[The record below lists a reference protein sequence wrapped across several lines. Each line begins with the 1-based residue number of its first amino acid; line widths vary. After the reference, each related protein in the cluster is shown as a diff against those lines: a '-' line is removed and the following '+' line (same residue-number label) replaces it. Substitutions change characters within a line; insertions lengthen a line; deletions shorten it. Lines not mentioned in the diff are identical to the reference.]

1 MVGWVK
7 RQTVIDGQGEANHLR
22 NKGGY
27 IQNVDDNFKKIYF
40 RAALPSNIG
49 GIKDHE
55 HNPSG
60 Y

>member
-27 IQNVDDNFKKIYF
+27 IQNVDDNFKKNLF
-40 RAALPSNIG
+40 QS
-49 GIKDHE
+49 GITVRHRRD
-55 HNPSG
+55 
-60 Y
+60 

>member
-7 RQTVIDGQGEANHLR
+7 RQTVLDGQAKANHSR
-22 NKGGY
+22 NGGGY
-27 IQNVDDNFKKIYF
+27 KQNVDDNCQKPYF
-40 RAALPSNIG
+40 RAALLSNIG